1 MAHSKLSLAN
11 RTGQVRAT
19 DSAGNYCVTRQDFT
33 DVGWCADTSRYCH
46 FTGMVARVTI
56 VAPSL
61 VWEDAPAADP
71 FEINDY

>member
-1 MAHSKLSLAN
+1 
-11 RTGQVRAT
+11 
-19 DSAGNYCVTRQDFT
+19 
-33 DVGWCADTSRYCH
+33 
-46 FTGMVARVTI
+46 MVARVTI